1 MLRPPDI
8 LLLLRLSLLDV
19 GEGMKL
25 QELSVELEMS
35 VSAVH
40 TSMARCRKSGLIVST
55 YRGNTISRRNVTEVM
70 LHGVKYFIPL
80 ERGGLTRGIPTA
92 HAAPPLVNLIASDE
106 LPPVWPH
113 PLGAVRGE
121 TFEPIYPSAP
131 AAALKNPQLYE
142 LLALLDAVRGGAA
155 REHKLAAQEL
165 KERLGG

>member
-8 LLLLRLSLLDV
+8 LLLLRLSLLDP
-19 GEGMKL
+19 GERMKL

-40 TSMARCRKSGLIVST
+40 TALTRCRKSGLLVPAF
-55 YRGNTISRRNVTEVM
+55 GGATINRRNVAELI
-70 LHGVKYFIPL
+70 LHGVKYFIPP

-92 HAAPPLVNLIASDE
+92 HAAPPLSNLIASDE

-113 PLGAVRGE
+113 PLGTVRGE

-131 AAALKNPQLYE
+131 AAALKNSQLYE

-155 REHKLAAQEL
+155 RESKLASQEL
-165 KERLGG
+165 KERLTR